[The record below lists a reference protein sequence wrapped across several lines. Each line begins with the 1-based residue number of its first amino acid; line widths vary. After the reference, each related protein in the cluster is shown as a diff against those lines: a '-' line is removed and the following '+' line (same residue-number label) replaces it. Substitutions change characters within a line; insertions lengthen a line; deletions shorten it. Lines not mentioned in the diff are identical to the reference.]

1 MDAQKDLQKFDFTEE
16 IIQHFKINSVIP
28 VDFYNRNGQ
37 ILIHKKENADGDDI
51 TKLLRFESQ
60 GIYFL
65 KSEFEKISGGKQ
77 GDGPNNVNGRDVSFA
92 KLVNAELTV
101 DLAKNASNFLS
112 ELKKFPLHGNQLRHL
127 NKSID
132 GILEDFKSTPD
143 METGLVNIIEV
154 MSSAGVPMDSEI
166 LTKRTVISMAMKV
179 RAGKAFTKVDMEQ
192 KN

>member
-112 ELKKFPLHGNQLRHL
+112 ELKKISSSW
-127 NKSID
+127 KSV
-132 GILEDFKSTPD
+132 KTS
-143 METGLVNIIEV
+143 
-154 MSSAGVPMDSEI
+154 
-166 LTKRTVISMAMKV
+166 K
-179 RAGKAFTKVDMEQ
+179 
-192 KN
+192 